1 MSVLGERQ
9 ALAAESARRDGR
21 RRMIIGIAG
30 LALMLLLVTLASILT
45 NAARREAALAK
56 AQAAAAGVT
65 NPGGQNSSGAE
76 GGPLADLGV
85 TPSVGSDAPSAS
97 AVPSATTPQPRV
109 QDGQVR
115 VPDLQPD
122 PAIDTPKR

>member
-1 MSVLGERQ
+1 MSVLSERQ
-9 ALAAESARRDGR
+9 ALAAESARRDVR
-21 RRMIIGIAG
+21 RRLIIGISG

-65 NPGGQNSSGAE
+65 NPGGQSSSGAE

-85 TPSVGSDAPSAS
+85 TPSVNSDAPSTS
-97 AVPSATTPQPRV
+97 AVPSAATPQPRV

>member
-1 MSVLGERQ
+1 MSVLSERQ

-21 RRMIIGIAG
+21 RRLIIGIAG

-65 NPGGQNSSGAE
+65 NPGGQASSGAE

-85 TPSVGSDAPSAS
+85 APSVASDAPPAS
-97 AVPSATTPQPRV
+97 AVPPAATPQPRV
-109 QDGQVR
+109 EDGQVR

-122 PAIDTPKR
+122 PAIAAPKR